1 MLRPTASPLP
11 SNAPLLV
18 ASMRPGP
25 PPLTTENPASESR
38 RAVSSASFQYG
49 VPGFTRALPNTETA
63 GWMPTRRSVAS
74 TISAIMPNTRQASR
88 AGTSWAISAS
98 FGCLSVL
105 IVSGNPE
112 KTLLLVDGSSYL
124 YRAFHALPE
133 LRRTKG
139 EPTGAI
145 YGVLNMLRKLAV
157 DYKAGARACVFDAK
171 GDRKST
177 RLNSSHEWISR
188 MPSSAWKKSKLTATS
203 SSAVSLARDVNHR
216 STPAHVA
223 HSTRQMIQKSSHGC
237 GRSFF

>member
-63 GWMPTRRSVAS
+63 GWIPTVRSVAS
-74 TISAIMPNTRQASR
+74 TNSAIMPNTRQASR

-133 LRRTKG
+133 LRSTKG

-157 DYKAGARACVFDAK
+157 DYKAGGRRLRVRRQGQDLLRRNLFRVQGEPRADARRPRGAGRAAAR
-171 GDRKST
+171 GGGGA
-177 RLNSSHEWISR
+177 RL
-188 MPSSAWKKSKLTATS
+188 AGA
-203 SSAVSLARDVNHR
+203 
-216 STPAHVA
+216 
-223 HSTRQMIQKSSHGC
+223 G
-237 GRSFF
+237 GRRGGG